1 MAVAA
6 STSIPWEQDAPVG
19 EPRLELVDEHF
30 PLLFLGCGGDLL
42 PQQALQLIRFIDD
55 ARERAAREGQHLL
68 IICDARSASRPSD
81 LVRDM
86 LVDWL
91 RHEDFS
97 TPSKLGSIIVT
108 QNLLMRGAI
117 ASIKWATKRGDQIHT
132 VLTPEEALEL
142 ARKRFE
148 DQGLTPPA
156 VLLDDDEYE

>member
-6 STSIPWEQDAPVG
+6 STSIPWEQEAPAG

-42 PQQALQLIRFIDD
+42 PQQALQLIRFVDD
-55 ARERAAREGQHLL
+55 ARERAAREGQDLL
-68 IICDARSASRPSD
+68 VICDARSAQRPSD

-91 RHEDFS
+91 RHEDFGE
-97 TPSKLGSIIVT
+97 PSRLGSIIVT
-108 QNLLMRGAI
+108 HSLLMRGAI
-117 ASIKWATKRGDQIHT
+117 ASIKWATKRGTQMH
-132 VLTPEEALEL
+132 VVQTPEEALVV

-148 DQGLTPPA
+148 SLGLTPPA
-156 VLLDDDEYE
+156 VLLEDE

>member
-6 STSIPWEQDAPVG
+6 STSIPWEQDAPAG
-19 EPRLELVDEHF
+19 EPRLELIDEHF

-42 PQQALQLIRFIDD
+42 PQQALQLIRFVDD
-55 ARERAAREGQHLL
+55 ARARAARDECELL
-68 IICDARSASRPSD
+68 VICDARSATRPSD

-91 RHEDFS
+91 RHGDFGA
-97 TPSKLGSIIVT
+97 PSQLGSIIVT

-117 ASIKWATKRGDQIHT
+117 ASIKWATKRGDQMH
-132 VLTPEEALEL
+132 VVQTPEEALLL

-156 VLLDDDEYE
+156 VLLDDDE